1 MKYQMKV
8 YITLVWLYGC
18 INIDSVMKMGK
29 KHYPGVYS
37 EEYKYYIKN
46 KKMPE
51 FIDAELELD
60 FGSDS
65 G

>member
-1 MKYQMKV
+1 
-8 YITLVWLYGC
+8 
-18 INIDSVMKMGK
+18 MKMGQ

-60 FGSDS
+60 FGSNS